1 MEVFNENLSKVD
13 TYNGEIYIYCNSNIS
28 LWQDSHY
35 LFQKVNLLSVSQSVS
50 NDVQNYFEFCSV
62 WPKQLIESPTRVT
75 CKSSIISQILASF
88 PDRVTKR
95 GILNV
100 GLSDHQAIYYT
111 GKVTRIKRDNINQ
124 RKYGFFK
131 SYTVDGSEKAL
142 GEALDFP
149 NNENFDNVNYA
160 YSNFI

>member
-1 MEVFNENLSKVD
+1 MNN
-13 TYNGEIYIYCNSNIS
+13 
-28 LWQDSHY
+28 
-35 LFQKVNLLSVSQSVS
+35 
-50 NDVQNYFEFCSV
+50 
-62 WPKQLIESPTRVT
+62 
-75 CKSSIISQILASF
+75 SIIQHILKTI
-88 PDRVTKR
+88 PCRVVQR
-95 GILNV
+95 RILNV

-149 NNENFDNVNYA
+149 NNENVDNVNYA